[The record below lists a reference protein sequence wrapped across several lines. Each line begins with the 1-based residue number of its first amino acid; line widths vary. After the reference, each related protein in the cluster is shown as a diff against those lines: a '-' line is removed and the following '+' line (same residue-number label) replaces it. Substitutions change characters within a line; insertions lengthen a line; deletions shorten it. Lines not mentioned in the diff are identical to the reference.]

1 MYGQLTQAGDRWEV
15 RFTRTL
21 PHPPEKVWRAITE
34 PEHLEAW
41 FPTTID
47 GERKAGAKLQFRF
60 TEHDLPPFDGEMLVY
75 EPPSKLEFMWG
86 EDKLTLTLE
95 PADGGTV
102 LTLVDTIAELGK
114 AARDAAGW
122 HDKLDVLVAHLD
134 GVEPPKDRWKDVQA
148 QYEERFGPEASTIG
162 PPEGMLDD

>member
-1 MYGQLTQAGDRWEV
+1 MLGW
-15 RFTRTL
+15 
-21 PHPPEKVWRAITE
+21 
-34 PEHLEAW
+34 
-41 FPTTID
+41 
-47 GERKAGAKLQFRF
+47 GAR
-60 TEHDLPPFDGEMLVY
+60 HSFDGEVTVVD
-75 EPPSKLEFMWG
+75 PPSLLEFMWG

-134 GVEPPKDRWKDVQA
+134 GVEPPKDRWKDVQPE
-148 QYEERFGPEASTIG
+148 YETRFGPEASVIG
-162 PPEGMLDD
+162 PPEGILDN